1 MKFRKTCPCC
11 RFKMK
16 NDNEIVFVCTRCE
29 IAWVDSVLQ
38 YADKVENIYLPVPEG
53 LLLPVRERAL

>member
-1 MKFRKTCPCC
+1 
-11 RFKMK
+11 MK